1 MFHQNIKTSQYAWN
15 SASIDDTAIPR
26 CIAAV
31 RREFRFPLDI
41 ELLDQPSINNKEH
54 SALFNYLRNIS
65 CNSQFFIFVL
75 QTLIEERC
83 SIHRE
88 RWNKNREAYKFNK
101 GDVVKVHVH
110 IQSKLD
116 NGEVGKLS
124 YRARGPFQIIEDL
137 GSDSYHVKRY
147 NDASTAVSKYKGTD
161 LYLMPPAI
169 FPSDLLDTM
178 DVRYLDYL

>member
-15 SASIDDTAIPR
+15 SAPIDDTYILR
-26 CIAAV
+26 CGATV

-75 QTLIEERC
+75 QTLIEEHC

-88 RWNKNREAYKFNK
+88 QWNKNREAYKFNK
-101 GDVVKVHVH
+101 GDVVKAHV
-110 IQSKLD
+110 
-116 NGEVGKLS
+116 
-124 YRARGPFQIIEDL
+124 
-137 GSDSYHVKRY
+137 
-147 NDASTAVSKYKGTD
+147 
-161 LYLMPPAI
+161 
-169 FPSDLLDTM
+169 
-178 DVRYLDYL
+178 